1 MEAAF
6 SCCPSSC
13 YCFIVSV
20 EVVFEEKSFSVIDSI
35 KFVCQYLVRSLAEP
49 SLKCNRLMKREI
61 VCFLQRFCWR
71 QGYVPE
77 EALLNVLILILLK
90 FNSIPRNVE
99 EDVADKKRSQLL

>member
-1 MEAAF
+1 
-6 SCCPSSC
+6 
-13 YCFIVSV
+13 
-20 EVVFEEKSFSVIDSI
+20 
-35 KFVCQYLVRSLAEP
+35 
-49 SLKCNRLMKREI
+49 MKREI